1 MLTPY
6 RALLATPGALRF
18 TAFGY
23 LARLGG
29 AMFGVSIIVMIATR
43 RGSYSLAGIISSIGL
58 VGVASLGPTVGR
70 LIDRH
75 GQRRVA
81 VPLAL
86 MSAAALLSLVLATY
100 LGAPVWVLVLAN
112 LGNAIMP
119 QAGTLI
125 RARWAHLLRG
135 EAGMLHTA
143 NSFEQVLDESCFM
156 MGPALGAALATL
168 FFPEAGMLLAL
179 LLYTTGVI
187 GLALQRRTEPP
198 VQPQHEHHTGR
209 AWQAPGLL
217 LLAATL
223 ALTGTIF
230 GAADVIVVAFAAEH
244 QSAAW
249 GGATLGCFALGSLV
263 GGLVYGTRPAADAIA
278 QRLLWSTLAMSVL
291 LLPVLVVDQLPVLA
305 AVLLVAGSAIAP
317 TLITAMMLA
326 QRLVPE
332 SQINE
337 GMTIVMTGLLIGI
350 ALGSSAAGGMIDAY
364 GASRAFLV
372 PVLAAF
378 LAFALALLG
387 RSTLV
392 SAERRAMDLFGSFA
406 TKP

>member
-187 GLALQRRTEPP
+187 GLALQRRTEPGP
-198 VQPQHEHHTGR
+198 AAARAPHGR

-244 QSAAW
+244 QAAAW

-278 QRLLWSTLAMSVL
+278 QRLLPSTS
-291 LLPVLVVDQLPVLA
+291 PCRCCCCPC
-305 AVLLVAGSAIAP
+305 SSSTSCRSSRPSCSSPAP
-317 TLITAMMLA
+317 
-326 QRLVPE
+326 RSPRP
-332 SQINE
+332 
-337 GMTIVMTGLLIGI
+337 
-350 ALGSSAAGGMIDAY
+350 SS
-364 GASRAFLV
+364 
-372 PVLAAF
+372 P
-378 LAFALALLG
+378 
-387 RSTLV
+387 
-392 SAERRAMDLFGSFA
+392 
-406 TKP
+406 P